1 MKKFLM
7 AAIAVFM
14 MSGTAVVAQDV
25 VEVDNNATMVQEGDV
40 VDRMV
45 ALLKN
50 YAKKADAAETLE
62 ELEVVAEQFTNAVDE
77 FSEKY
82 EEEIMALAAV
92 LTEQQQ
98 IVYTEKLETAMAE
111 LEATFEKKVDEL
123 TPEPLVID
131 KRIPPPPPLSSLDE
145 TNVSVKDMS
154 DYAEVEEVDISSYYT
169 SEEYEEEQIIDVLDE
184 QPEFPGGMQA
194 LMDFLRENMKYP
206 RISRD
211 SGSQGRV
218 LVRFIVHSDGS
229 IQDVEVAESSGDIY
243 LDKEAVRV
251 VGMMPKWIPG
261 REEGKPVRVKF
272 VLPVNFRLEGDDDEN
287 VLDELIAMI
296 EDYTDEINEAE
307 TIDELV
313 KLSEQCYNEITEFLE
328 QHEEEGQ
335 ALEEQLTEEQKA
347 AYEEKLEQVMTEFQA
362 AATKKA
368 EQFMENSEY

>member
-1 MKKFLM
+1 MM

-25 VEVDNNATMVQEGDV
+25 VEADNNATTVQEGDV

-92 LTEQQQ
+92 LTEQQR
-98 IVYTEKLETAMAE
+98 IVNTEKLETALAE

-131 KRIPPPPPLSSLDE
+131 KRIPPPPPLSSSDE

-154 DYAEVEEVDISSYYT
+154 DYADVEEVDISSYYT
-169 SEEYEEEQIIDVLDE
+169 SEEYEDEQIIDVLDE

-194 LMDFLRENMKYP
+194 LMDFLRENIKYP

-218 LVRFIVHSDGS
+218 IVRFIVNSDGS

-272 VLPVNFRLEGDDDEN
+272 VLPVNFRLGDDDEN
-287 VLDELIAMI
+287 VIDELIAMI
-296 EDYTDEINEAE
+296 EEYTDEINEAE
-307 TIDELV
+307 SVDELV
-313 KLSEQCYNEITEFLE
+313 KLSELCYNEITEFLE
-328 QHEEEGQ
+328 LHEEEGQ

>member
-40 VDRMV
+40 VDWMV

-82 EEEIMALAAV
+82 EEEIMALATV

-98 IVYTEKLETAMAE
+98 IVNTEKLETAMAE

-131 KRIPPPPPLSSLDE
+131 KRIAPPPPLSSSDE
-145 TNVSVKDMS
+145 TNVSVKEMS
-154 DYAEVEEVDISSYYT
+154 DSAEVEEVDISSYYT
-169 SEEYEEEQIIDVLDE
+169 SEEYEDEQIIDVLDE

-194 LMDFLRENMKYP
+194 LSNFLSNNIRYP

-211 SGSQGRV
+211 NGSQGRAFV
-218 LVRFIVHSDGS
+218 GFTVNSDGS
-229 IQDVEVAESSGDIY
+229 IQDIEIMKSTGDIY
-243 LDKEAVRV
+243 LDMEAIRLVES
-251 VGMMPKWIPG
+251 MPKWKPG
-261 REEGKPVRVKF
+261 RQNGKPVRVKF
-272 VLPVNFRLEGDDDEN
+272 VLPVNFRLVDNDEN
-287 VLDELIAMI
+287 VIDELIAMI
-296 EDYTDEINEAE
+296 EEYTDEINEAE
-307 TIDELV
+307 SVDELV

>member
-40 VDRMV
+40 VDWMV

-92 LTEQQQ
+92 LTEQQR
-98 IVYTEKLETAMAE
+98 IVNTEKLETAMAE

-131 KRIPPPPPLSSLDE
+131 KRIPPPPPLSSSDE
-145 TNVSVKDMS
+145 VVVSFQDMS
-154 DYAEVEEVDISSYYT
+154 DYADVEALGDYEFI
-169 SEEYEEEQIIDVLDE
+169 EEYEDVQIIDVVED

-194 LMDFLRENMKYP
+194 LMTFLSENIKYP

-211 SGSQGRV
+211 NGSQGRAFV
-218 LVRFIVHSDGS
+218 GFTVNSDGS
-229 IQDVEVAESSGDIY
+229 IQDIEIMKSTGDIY
-243 LDKEAVRV
+243 LDMEAIRLVES
-251 VGMMPKWIPG
+251 MPKWKPG
-261 REEGKPVRVKF
+261 RQNGKPVRVKF
-272 VLPVNFRLEGDDDEN
+272 VLPVNFRLVDNDEN
-287 VLDELIAMI
+287 VIDELIAMI
-296 EDYTDEINEAE
+296 EGYTDEINEAE
-307 TIDELV
+307 SVDELV
-313 KLSEQCYNEITEFLE
+313 KLSELCYNEITEFLE
-328 QHEEEGQ
+328 LHEEERQ
-335 ALEEQLTEEQKA
+335 ALEEQLTEEQKV

-368 EQFMENSEY
+368 EQFMENSEF

>member
-1 MKKFLM
+1 M

-131 KRIPPPPPLSSLDE
+131 RRIPPPPPLSSLDE

-169 SEEYEEEQIIDVLDE
+169 SEEYEDEQIIDVLDE

-211 SGSQGRV
+211 NGSQGRV

-229 IQDVEVAESSGDIY
+229 IQNVEVAESSGDIY

-296 EDYTDEINEAE
+296 EGYTDEINEAE
-307 TIDELV
+307 SVDELV

>member
-25 VEVDNNATMVQEGDV
+25 VEADNNATTVQEGDV

-92 LTEQQQ
+92 LTEQQR
-98 IVYTEKLETAMAE
+98 IVNTEKLETALAE

-131 KRIPPPPPLSSLDE
+131 KRIPPPPPLSSSDE

-154 DYAEVEEVDISSYYT
+154 DYADVEVLGDYEFIEEEVD
-169 SEEYEEEQIIDVLDE
+169 EKQILDVLDE

-194 LMDFLRENMKYP
+194 LMDFLRENIKYP

-211 SGSQGRV
+211 SGSEGRV
-218 LVRFIVHSDGS
+218 IVRFTVNSDGS
-229 IQDVEVAESSGDIY
+229 IQDVEVAESSGDIC

-272 VLPVNFRLEGDDDEN
+272 VLPVNFRLEDNDEN
-287 VLDELIAMI
+287 VIDELIAMI
-296 EDYTDEINEAE
+296 EEYTDEINEAE
-307 TIDELV
+307 SVDELV

-347 AYEEKLEQVMTEFQA
+347 AYEEKLEQVMTDFQA

-368 EQFMENSEY
+368 EQFMENSEF

>member
-1 MKKFLM
+1 M

-40 VDRMV
+40 VDWMV

-131 KRIPPPPPLSSLDE
+131 KRIAPPPPLSSSDE

-154 DYAEVEEVDISSYYT
+154 DYADVEVLGDYEFIEEEVD
-169 SEEYEEEQIIDVLDE
+169 EKQILDVLDE

-211 SGSQGRV
+211 NGSQGRV
-218 LVRFIVHSDGS
+218 IVRFIVNSDGS

-272 VLPVNFRLEGDDDEN
+272 VLPVNFRLGDDDEN
-287 VLDELIAMI
+287 VIDELIAMI
-296 EDYTDEINEAE
+296 EEYTDEINEAE
-307 TIDELV
+307 SVDELV